1 MRVYIGVGGM
11 KVCVVP
17 YKSVCGTLQKV
28 CVVPDTQAKKCVRYL
43 TKVSVVPYK
52 RVCGT
57 LQVDA
62 YVCLH

>member
-1 MRVYIGVGGM
+1 M

-43 TKVSVVPYK
+43 TKVCVVPYK